1 MGNQAP
7 SPSVPPVPPD
17 TRRSKT
23 DWERNLDIV
32 IDRFCYYEDTGMNA
46 HDATFIDGISI
57 VDAIRNL
64 IVIAEKGKVRSTPEL
79 TTLIEAFILNQLIPL
94 KEGMLKQPGNTE
106 EWIKAFM
113 TSDDGIDAMT
123 SMIDE
128 LVRVIR
134 ETGSPFIDVNLRV

>member
-7 SPSVPPVPPD
+7 SPSVAPVQPVR
-17 TRRSKT
+17 RRSKT
-23 DWERNLDIV
+23 PWETNLDIV
-32 IDRFCYYEDTGMNA
+32 IDCFCDYEDTGMNK
-46 HDATFIDGISI
+46 HSRSRSGITL

-79 TTLIEAFILNQLIPL
+79 TKLIEAFIHNQLIPL

-106 EWIKAFM
+106 EWIKDFM
-113 TSDDGIDAMT
+113 TSDHGIDAMT